1 MFQHCQN
8 LSTVTM
14 SALESEIKSKTDYF
28 SGWLDDAGTE
38 ANSLILKVQ
47 DETAYSALEGTSYL
61 PAIWKKDAANTT
73 VLNKDNGEIE

>member
-1 MFQHCQN
+1 MFQYCQN

-14 SALESEIKSKTDYF
+14 LALESEIKSKTDYF

-61 PAIWKKDAANTT
+61 PAIWKKTQQ
-73 VLNKDNGEIE
+73 IRPC

>member
-1 MFQHCQN
+1 
-8 LSTVTM
+8 M

-47 DETAYSALEGTSYL
+47 DEAAYSALEATGYL
-61 PAIWKKDAANTT
+61 PDNWKKGAEGTT
-73 VLNKDNGEIE
+73 VLNKDDGKIE